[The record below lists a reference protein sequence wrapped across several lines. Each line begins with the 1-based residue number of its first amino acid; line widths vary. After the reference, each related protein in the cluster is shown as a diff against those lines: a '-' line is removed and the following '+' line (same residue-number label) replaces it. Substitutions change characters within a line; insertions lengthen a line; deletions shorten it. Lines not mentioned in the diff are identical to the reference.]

1 MARIDPKFA
10 EVFMLR
16 AGYKPLEPFTKS
28 HHKWKCTHLVCGE
41 IVFPS
46 YHGLQQGQGGC
57 IPCARKVTADKRRL
71 SDAMTIEIMLAAKL
85 QPLEPYKDVNTPWKS
100 KCLECGKTV
109 SPILTNIRN
118 GQNGCKFCSSK
129 ALGIKQTRPQGVAIQ
144 MMQDSFLEPLE
155 PYQNSKIPWKCKCLN
170 CGEVVYPRIGDIK
183 KGGGGC
189 RKCGTAKTI
198 EALTIPEE
206 KAIAIMLEAKVK
218 PLTPYKRARLKWEC
232 ECLECGRTV
241 SPTLSAVLAGHA
253 GCIYC
258 ANRKMDPLEAIN
270 IMLSA
275 QLEPLVPYKS
285 AHTRWKSKC
294 LKCGNTVYPKY
305 SNVSQN
311 NGGCGFCAKKGIDL
325 NKASYVYLIT
335 HENLGAHKVGIG
347 NVQEKIRIDR
357 LRGNR
362 GFLATGW
369 QIHKIWNTKTG
380 ADATIIETAVFR
392 ILRKDLRLMPYLTKE
407 DMPKTRGES
416 ETVSSESISLIQLE
430 KIINKAYRDLRKLEE
445 QRD

>member
-1 MARIDPKFA
+1 MARIDPEAAADVMF
-10 EVFMLR
+10 E
-16 AGYKPLEPFTKS
+16 AGYKPLEPYTRS
-28 HHKWKCTHLVCGE
+28 HSKWKCLHIACGE
-41 IVFPS
+41 IVYPS
-46 YHGLQQGQGGC
+46 YHGISQGQGGC
-57 IPCARKVTADKRRL
+57 YACGRKVVRDKARSPENEMIQL
-71 SDAMTIEIMLAAKL
+71 MLKSRL
-85 QPLEPYKDVNTPWKS
+85 QPLEPYKDSKSPWKS
-100 KCLECGKTV
+100 RCLECKEIV
-109 SPILTNIRN
+109 SPTISNIKK

-129 ALGIKQTRPQGVAIQ
+129 ELGIKQTKPQKVAFQI
-144 MMQDSFLEPLE
+144 MRSSFLEPLV
-155 PYQNSKIPWKCKCLN
+155 PYQNSKTPWKSKCLN
-170 CGEVVYPRIGDIK
+170 CGEVVFPRINDVK
-183 KGGGGC
+183 KSGSGC

-198 EALTIPEE
+198 KALTIPEE

-218 PLTPYKRARLKWEC
+218 PLAPYKRARLKWES

-241 SPTLSAVLAGHA
+241 FPTLTSVIKGHA

-258 ANRKMDPLEAIN
+258 AKRKMDPQNAVN

-285 AHTRWKSKC
+285 AHTRWKCKC

-305 SNVSQN
+305 NSVSQN

-325 NKASYVYLIT
+325 NEASYVYLIT
-335 HENLGAHKVGIG
+335 HQLLGAHKIGIG
-347 NVQEKIRIDR
+347 NVQEKIRKDR
-357 LRGNR
+357 LRGSR
-362 GFLATGW
+362 GFLIAGW
-369 QIHKIWNTKTG
+369 EIHKIWNAKTG
-380 ADATIIETAVFR
+380 AEATIIETAVFR